1 MSLNLA
7 CISGTNAATMEDAIA
22 TLFCLLFF
30 QEWKPRLAL
39 TLSTQGTQ
47 GLVCVNALGLGED
60 LRVKPR
66 LLFTGAWCYLI
77 PPLTHSAVFVCASS
91 VGDICFISVVSNEG
105 SVSAWIEFIG
115 LIRFVLKIENPHP
128 LGI

>member
-1 MSLNLA
+1 
-7 CISGTNAATMEDAIA
+7 MEDAIA
-22 TLFCLLFF
+22 TLFCLLFC

-47 GLVCVNALGLGED
+47 GLVCVNALGLGVD

-77 PPLTHSAVFVCASS
+77 PPLTPKR
-91 VGDICFISVVSNEG
+91 CFCLRFKCWRYMFYIS
-105 SVSAWIEFIG
+105 
-115 LIRFVLKIENPHP
+115 RLKR
-128 LGI
+128 GQR